1 MTVAEHIV
9 SVAYDRARYSLADDS
24 RATMLAILVGR
35 SETDD
40 LARWALNHDDAAVL
54 RERWA
59 RDLATEAKN
68 ATEPIW
74 KNLQGDHV
82 DIDTLWEIFSAT
94 DDNGRSWAVSTVL
107 ASPVLTDEIRA
118 AVWKLIEDET
128 TSRKADE
135 SLRISI
141 ENLITVPWE
150 WLGGWNDNPIE
161 DDGSPI
167 PDGFEVV
174 ARFDNMH
181 VLRPSEPP
189 RYLRAFARALWDG
202 RWRNEAAERFRRTSR
217 TLALTTRT
225 TSVAV
230 AILSPAT
237 TVQRREGEINLVSE
251 GRTVGLVRDDDLL
264 AMLTTWQG
272 PLVDT
277 GIARASA
284 SRIVENGRTAAGI
297 AGFFHA
303 LKTVTALYREDK
315 DLRAEWP
322 SWLAWAEEVADHAE
336 QRLDPHLRSL
346 LYDFAWYGNSVQLRL
361 WDDRWARGLWTLTA
375 PDPYKRGRPPAG
387 SSRGVAFR
395 YADILDPGWA
405 RRENPTDRGRGVHLL
420 ALPERLTSYVR
431 DPSQKGPAQLYSLL
445 ILAEVCDQSKHDQVD
460 DGATI
465 SPIIRRMLT
474 EKAGLHRD
482 QEPIQLRGLLDNGL
496 LVEVGPDRFALGM
509 SEAKKMRAYVRPQ
522 PRRNTKKQ

>member
-1 MTVAEHIV
+1 MTMFEHAV
-9 SVAYDRARYSLADDS
+9 SVAHDRSRYELVEDS
-24 RATMLAILVGR
+24 RATMRDILAGR
-35 SETDD
+35 SATDD
-40 LARWALNHDDAAVL
+40 LARWVLNHDDAAVL
-54 RERWA
+54 RERWPL
-59 RDLATEAKN
+59 DLANEAKN
-68 ATEPIW
+68 ATEPVW
-74 KNLQGDHV
+74 KDLQGEYV
-82 DIDTLWEIFSAT
+82 DSYDLEGVYYAT
-94 DDNGRSWAVSTVL
+94 DENGRSWAVSVVL
-107 ASPVLTDEIRA
+107 ASPILTDEIRA
-118 AVWKLIEDET
+118 AVWKQIEDET
-128 TSRKADE
+128 TSQMEDACV
-135 SLRISI
+135 
-141 ENLITVPWE
+141 ITTAPWK
-150 WLGGWNDNPIE
+150 WLGGWYDTPIE
-161 DDGSPI
+161 DDGRPI

-174 ARFDNMH
+174 ARFDNMRI
-181 VLRPSEPP
+181 LRPSEPP

-202 RWRNEAAERFRRTSR
+202 RWRNEAAERFKRTST

-237 TVQRREGEINLVSE
+237 NVQRREGEIALVSE

-264 AMLTTWQG
+264 AMLTTWRG

-303 LKTVTALYREDK
+303 LKTVTALYREGE

-336 QRLDPHLRSL
+336 QRLDPNLRSL

-465 SPIIRRMLT
+465 SPIHRRMLT
-474 EKAGLHRD
+474 EQAGLHRD
-482 QEPIQLRGLLDNGL
+482 QEPIQLRGLLDHGL

-509 SEAKKMRAYVRPQ
+509 PEAKKMRAYVRPQ